1 MKQQPVVAPPV
12 QNLGEIQEKISKYS
26 AFSLKSI
33 QNRKEIESKLF
44 ENQVDEKDKP
54 KDPFTEQQLNEL
66 WDSCVNNYFKT
77 GRMLMAANMQIGI
90 RRLIDNV
97 LHIEFPSEGTR
108 ISFDENVYDLVNY
121 LRRKLNNYDFLIQTS
136 VNETIEIK
144 KAFTL
149 EDKVN
154 LLKTKYPVVDQLIKS
169 FDLTYKY

>member
-1 MKQQPVVAPPV
+1 
-12 QNLGEIQEKISKYS
+12 
-26 AFSLKSI
+26 
-33 QNRKEIESKLF
+33 
-44 ENQVDEKDKP
+44 
-54 KDPFTEQQLNEL
+54 
-66 WDSCVNNYFKT
+66 
-77 GRMLMAANMQIGI
+77 MQIGI
-90 RRLIDNV
+90 RELRGTV
-97 LHIEFPSEGTR
+97 LHIEFPSEGTK

-121 LRRKLNNYDFLIQTS
+121 LRRKLNNYDFIIQTT